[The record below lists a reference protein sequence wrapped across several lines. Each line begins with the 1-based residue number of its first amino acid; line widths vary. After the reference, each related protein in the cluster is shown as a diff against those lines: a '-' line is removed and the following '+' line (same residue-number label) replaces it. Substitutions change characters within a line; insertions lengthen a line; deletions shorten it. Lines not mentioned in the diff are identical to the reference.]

1 MNRDMFINGAAEAL
15 PFIQDLAQNYAYTKM
30 SHSQT
35 RYLNYFNQVLL
46 YDFTPLSNP
55 LVLSKILLV
64 FEEEDAPQQ
73 PAVSSF
79 DGEQDADQQQQEIH

>member
-1 MNRDMFINGAAEAL
+1 
-15 PFIQDLAQNYAYTKM
+15 M

-73 PAVSSF
+73 ERAVSSF
-79 DGEQDADQQQQEIH
+79 DGEEDGDFS